1 MKSAI
6 YNALAALNQGV
17 DAALES
23 LTILKQEGVLPE
35 DYVQDESVVMED
47 QRAGLNHMIVGKLL
61 GREDEDWIHFGR
73 MKITIEERHKREATT
88 TTANSGPD
96 ASREN
101 GQRTQD
107 SAESA

>member
-1 MKSAI
+1 MKADI

-17 DAALES
+17 DTALAS

-35 DYVQDESVVMED
+35 DYVQDESVFMED

-61 GREDEDWIHFGR
+61 GREDEDWIHFGK
-73 MKITIEERHKREATT
+73 MKITIEERWKHEAIAP
-88 TTANSGPD
+88 TADSGSD

-107 SAESA
+107 RPESA